1 MSSFSSDN
9 SSSLPRLGGVGRGV
23 PKYFL
28 NISSSESINYGSISG
43 SSHASYV
50 HKGPGGEAQR
60 VAEESGKNVVVVTN
74 CDWVDARIREVSS
87 KYRTT
92 SMLQSLTANVDIL
105 EKDVSY
111 GIISLKIC
119 KMSNVLCSHGIISLK
134 ICKM

>member
-60 VAEESGKNVVVVTN
+60 VAEESGKNVVVVTTAIG
-74 CDWVDARIREVSS
+74 WMPVFERFP
-87 KYRTT
+87 
-92 SMLQSLTANVDIL
+92 QSIELP
-105 EKDVSY
+105 
-111 GIISLKIC
+111 
-119 KMSNVLCSHGIISLK
+119 LC
-134 ICKM
+134 CNP